1 MKRRKKR
8 KRVRTRNWIQEHEF
22 AFSHDRAKHRRG
34 PTLPDSVLEKGF
46 EPTTSEPNAV
56 VVSHSGQWAFVKTDG
71 QEHGCLI
78 DENLIEGDATL
89 LAPGDDVRVERDGD
103 DWFVRGI
110 AERRTKLSRL
120 ALERSRVSEQLIA
133 VNVALLVVVAAAA
146 RPRFKPG
153 LVDRYLIAADV
164 GGVAPLLCINKMDL
178 VDIEPEGVAQYREL
192 GLPVLNTSCKT
203 GAGIEALRQALK
215 GKLSVLAGHSGVG
228 KSSLL
233 NVMDPG
239 LDIETREITE
249 TTEKGRH
256 ATSTSRLYELADGI
270 RIIDTPGTRRLGVW
284 GVSSEELAFYFP
296 EMERL
301 AADCRFRN
309 CTHTHE
315 PGCAVRQAVEVGD
328 IARLRYNSY
337 LRIRESL

>member
-1 MKRRKKR
+1 
-8 KRVRTRNWIQEHEF
+8 
-22 AFSHDRAKHRRG
+22 
-34 PTLPDSVLEKGF
+34 
-46 EPTTSEPNAV
+46 
-56 VVSHSGQWAFVKTDG
+56 
-71 QEHGCLI
+71 
-78 DENLIEGDATL
+78 
-89 LAPGDDVRVERDGD
+89 
-103 DWFVRGI
+103 
-110 AERRTKLSRL
+110 
-120 ALERSRVSEQLIA
+120 
-133 VNVALLVVVAAAA
+133 
-146 RPRFKPG
+146 
-153 LVDRYLIAADV
+153 
-164 GGVAPLLCINKMDL
+164 
-178 VDIEPEGVAQYREL
+178 VAQYREL